1 MFSNEVGELVRSF
14 RSAWLTTVL
23 KAHGI
28 KPRWRKKANYKQL
41 TEDCVEAFQGINLH
55 WHDLRHEYASRLVER
70 GVPLSQVRDLLGHAS
85 IATTERYDNQRL
97 EALQAAAG
105 SLESGKRFNRS
116 RPTSG
121 TKFQES
127 FKITGRGGS
136 SDPTLEPTDSDGNVN
151 NNNDLDDWLG
161 GRDSNPDYT
170 VQSRV
175 SYH

>member
-1 MFSNEVGELVRSF
+1 M
-14 RSAWLTTVL
+14 
-23 KAHGI
+23 
-28 KPRWRKKANYKQL
+28 
-41 TEDCVEAFQGINLH
+41 EAFQRINLH
-55 WHDLRHEYASRLVER
+55 WHDLRASRLVER
-70 GVPLSQVRDLLGHAS
+70 GVPLSQVKDLLGHTS
-85 IATTERYDNQRL
+85 IATTERYDIQRL

-116 RPTSG
+116 RPTSR

-127 FKITGRGGS
+127 FKITGRWGS
-136 SDPTLEPTDSDGNVN
+136 SDPTLEPTNLEAN
-151 NNNDLDDWLG
+151 LNKYNDLEEWLG